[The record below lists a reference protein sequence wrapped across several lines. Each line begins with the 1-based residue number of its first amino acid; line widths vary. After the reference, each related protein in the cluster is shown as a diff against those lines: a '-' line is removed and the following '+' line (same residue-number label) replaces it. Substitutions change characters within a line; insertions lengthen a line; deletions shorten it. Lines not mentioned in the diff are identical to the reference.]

1 VNPRPR
7 PSLGLGCAG
16 ALAAGLATSLAFP
29 PVGAWPI
36 AFVGVAPLLVLLR
49 DRTIGRGAVLG
60 LCFGVGMFGAT
71 LYWIF
76 LFGALAW
83 GALVLMSAA
92 SIAAFAA
99 LATLIVR
106 RDRPIWSALGIAA
119 AWTAIDWLRAMWPLG
134 GFSWA
139 NLGTSQ
145 VDDGSLVRLASV
157 TGVWGVTFVVV
168 LVNAAVASSIARR
181 GRGGWPRIAVVAVA
195 VAAVFG
201 PALIPLPAATG
212 DPVTIAAVQVD
223 VRAPAGTSPVQE
235 DLTVARR
242 NVEEFRTLASQR
254 PPPDL
259 AVWGEGALDPG
270 ALADRA
276 TVESVRAAIAAVGVP
291 TTVGAV
297 VNDPDGT
304 QRTSALA
311 FDKSGDLV
319 DRYDK
324 VHLVPFG
331 EYVPW
336 RQHLSWIGAIKQIP
350 VDRTPGTSVHT
361 ITQPGLP
368 SYGTPIC
375 FENAFPD
382 IERTMVREGAQFFVV
397 PVNNA
402 SYGFTAAADQHLEMS
417 RMRAVETG
425 RWVVDAAVSGISAF
439 IDTDGRVISDTELF
453 VPGILRGQVRPSTA
467 WTVYVRYGDWFPV
480 VCVVMV
486 AMSFLFAPA
495 RRTTRPAPQPLP
507 RPLRGLAVLPTYNE
521 RGTIEQAIRGVLATE
536 GIDVLVVD
544 DSSPDG
550 TGKLVT
556 EIASTEPRVRLL
568 ERAAKSGLASAYL
581 EGFRV
586 AIADGYDVAVEMDS
600 DLSHDPTE
608 LPGLL
613 AAAEQHDL
621 VVGSRYIPGGS
632 VSDWSRSRVALSRGG
647 NAYAG
652 FMLGLPIHDAT
663 SGYRV
668 FRRPLLEDLV
678 RDPFG
683 SDGYGF
689 QIELVSRAHRLGYDV
704 GEAPITFRERVY
716 GESKISKSI
725 VAEALW
731 KVTQWG
737 WALRFHTRQVA

>member
-1 VNPRPR
+1 VTPHPR
-7 PSLGLGCAG
+7 PSLGLGCAA

-36 AFVGVAPLLVLLR
+36 AFVGVAPLLLLLR
-49 DRTIGRGAVLG
+49 DRTVPRGALLG
-60 LCFGVGMFGAT
+60 FCFGVGLFGAT

-83 GALVLMSAA
+83 SALVALSAA
-92 SIAAFAA
+92 SIAVFAA

-106 RDRPIWSALGIAA
+106 RDRPVVGAVALAA
-119 AWTAIDWLRAMWPLG
+119 TWTAADWLRGMWPLS
-134 GFSWA
+134 GFTWA

-145 VDDGSLVRLASV
+145 VDDRALLRLASV

-168 LVNAAVASSIARR
+168 FVNAAVAAWVVRR
-181 GRGGWPRIAVVAVA
+181 GRGGARIVLAIAAGV
-195 VAAVFG
+195 AVFG
-201 PALIPLPAATG
+201 PALIPFPAATG
-212 DPVTIAAVQVD
+212 DPVTIAVVQVD
-223 VRAPAGTSPVQE
+223 VRVPAGTSPVEE

-242 NVEEFRTLASQR
+242 NIEEHRSLAGQT
-254 PPPDL
+254 PPADL

-270 ALADRA
+270 ALTDPA
-276 TVESVRAAIAAVGVP
+276 TFAAVRAAIATVGVP

-304 QRTSALA
+304 QRTSVLA
-311 FDKSGDLV
+311 FDAAGRLV

-336 RQHLSWIGAIKQIP
+336 RRYLSWISAIKQIP

-402 SYGFTAAADQHLEMS
+402 SYGFTAAAQQHLQMS

-439 IDTDGRVISDTELF
+439 IDTDGQVVSDTQLF
-453 VPGILRGQVRPSTA
+453 VPGILRGQVRPSTV
-467 WTVYVRYGDWFPV
+467 WTLYVRYGDWFPV
-480 VCVVMV
+480 VCLVIV
-486 AMSFLFAPA
+486 AMSFLFAPR
-495 RRTTRPAPQPLP
+495 RRTVRSTPEPLP
-507 RPLRGLAVLPTYNE
+507 RPLRGLAVLPTYEE
-521 RGTIEQAIRGVLATE
+521 RGTIEQAIRGVLATD

-550 TGKLVT
+550 TGELVA
-556 EIASTEPRVRLL
+556 EIAATEPRVRLV
-568 ERAAKSGLASAYL
+568 ERPAKSGLASAYL
-581 EGFRV
+581 DGFHA
-586 AIADGYDVAVEMDS
+586 AIAEGYDIAIEMDS
-600 DLSHDPTE
+600 DLSHEPSE

-613 AAAEQHDL
+613 AAAERFDL

-632 VSDWSRSRVALSRGG
+632 VTDWSRSRVALSRGG
-647 NAYAG
+647 NAYAR

-668 FRRPLLEDLV
+668 YRRELLADLL
-678 RDPFG
+678 RDPFA

-689 QIELVSRAHRLGYDV
+689 QIELVSRAHRLGYAV

-716 GESKISKSI
+716 GESKISRGI
-725 VAEALW
+725 VAEAFW
-731 KVTQWG
+731 KVTRWG
-737 WALRFHTRQVA
+737 WALRFHTRRTT